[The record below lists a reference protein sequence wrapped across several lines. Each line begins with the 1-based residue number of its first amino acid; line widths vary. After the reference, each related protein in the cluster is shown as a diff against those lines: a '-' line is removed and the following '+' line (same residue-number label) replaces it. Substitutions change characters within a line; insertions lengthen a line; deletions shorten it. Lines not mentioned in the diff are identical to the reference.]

1 MYHQH
6 MDELDFDTTSHVYT
20 PAELNREVKLHL
32 EAGFAR
38 ILLQAEIS
46 NLTRPASGHLYFTLK
61 DQSAQVRCAMFRS
74 AASRCSLQPK
84 NGMQVIARGRISLYE
99 PRGEYQ
105 FIADGLRD
113 AGEGLLQ
120 LQFEALKKKLAADG
134 LFDPARKQALPRFPR
149 RIGVI
154 TSRSGA
160 AIRDIL
166 HVLERRWP
174 VARVRLYAVAVQ
186 GSEAPA
192 EICAAIDRAN
202 REAWADLLI
211 LGRGGG
217 SLEDLQAFNE
227 EAVARR
233 VAASNLPIISAVGHE
248 TDFSICDF
256 VADLRAPTP
265 SAAAELATPDARQI
279 NDSLSRLGR
288 MLKQRM
294 AARLQRDMQQL
305 DYLVHRLRQRDP
317 ATRLRE
323 KKQRLE
329 RLKQTLQRATI
340 ARLGEGQGKLDKLQS
355 RLHIQHPGR
364 RLERDQQRVA
374 DAAMA
379 IHRLLRHALER
390 SRNHLQELARTLNA
404 VSPLATIGRGYAVL
418 SATAEG
424 TLVTRAGQRKPGDR
438 ITAQLSD
445 GRLYCRVET
454 LSGEVLETTER

>member
-1 MYHQH
+1 
-6 MDELDFDTTSHVYT
+6 MDESDCDGTSHVYT

-32 EAGFAR
+32 EAGFAP
-38 ILLQAEIS
+38 LLLEAEIS

-61 DQSAQVRCAMFRS
+61 DEAAQIRCAMFRS
-74 AASRCSLQPK
+74 AVSRCPLQPR
-84 NGMQVIARGRISLYE
+84 NGMLVIARGRISLYE
-99 PRGEYQ
+99 PRGDFQ

-113 AGEGLLQ
+113 AGEGVLQ

-134 LFDPARKQALPRFPR
+134 LFDPARKQPLPRFPR
-149 RIGVI
+149 HIGVI

-202 REAWADLLI
+202 REDWADLLI

-227 EAVARR
+227 ESVARR
-233 VAASNLPIISAVGHE
+233 VAASSLPIISAVGHE

-279 NDSLSRLGR
+279 NDALNRIGR
-288 MLKQRM
+288 MLRQRM
-294 AARLQRDMQQL
+294 AARLQRDMQRL

-323 KKQRLE
+323 KRQHLQRLNQAL
-329 RLKQTLQRATI
+329 RRATA
-340 ARLGEGQGKLDKLQS
+340 ARLGEWQGKLDKLRS
-355 RLHIQHPGR
+355 RLYLQHPGR
-364 RLERDQQRVA
+364 RLERDQQCVA
-374 DAAMA
+374 NAAMNL
-379 IHRLLRHALER
+379 HRLVRYTLAQ

-418 SATAEG
+418 SATAQG
-424 TLVTRAGQRKPGDR
+424 TLVTRAGTRKPGDR

-445 GRLYCRVET
+445 GRLYCQVET
-454 LSGEVLETTER
+454 VSGEVLETTER